1 VAGNANQRFN
11 ERLEEKVIDTFDQTS
26 HDLNSALSSLPFYAT
41 ASLSYFYRRDIIDIK
56 VQNQRNEG
64 NNAN

>member
-1 VAGNANQRFN
+1 MAGNANQRFN

-41 ASLSYFYRRDIIDIK
+41 TSLSYFYGRDIIDIK